1 MRTNS
6 RRALTPL
13 ALAVLELLHEQPR
26 HPYDIHQTFHDRRTD
41 MRVKVR
47 AGSLYHTVERLAE
60 QQLIEPVE
68 TSRAGR
74 RPERT
79 VYSITE
85 QGRDEF
91 AMSVRS
97 MLGRPTPEYP
107 AFGVALAC
115 MHNLDQAEVLDQLRR
130 RATSLEAELAS
141 WQRIADSLAEREL
154 PDVYWIDM
162 RYQTALH
169 EAELAFVTDLIK
181 RVSAGDLPWPPV
193 DGNDR
198 NEDKT

>member
-13 ALAVLELLHEQPR
+13 ALAVLELLHERPR
-26 HPYDIHQTFHDRRTD
+26 HPYDIHQTFHDRHTD

-47 AGSLYHTVERLAE
+47 AGSLYHTVERLAD

-97 MLGRPTPEYP
+97 LVGRPAPEYP
-107 AFGVALAC
+107 VFGAALAC
-115 MHNLDQAEVLDQLRR
+115 MHTIGQDDSLDQLRR
-130 RATSLEAELAS
+130 RATALDAEIAA
-141 WQRIADSLAEREL
+141 WERIAASLTERSL
-154 PDVYWIDM
+154 PDVFWVDL
-162 RYQTALH
+162 RYRLALH
-169 EAELAFVTDLIK
+169 RAELTFVNDLIT
-181 RVSAGDLPWPPV
+181 RISAGDLPWPPV
-193 DGNDR
+193 EKNGDQ
-198 NEDKT
+198 T